1 MMRRAQPWLGTL
13 VEITV
18 PDAFT
23 TDAARCASAL
33 NAAFAAVALVH
44 RTMSFH
50 DPASDVSAINR
61 LAVGDTCTVDPHTA
75 AVLRCALMLEAES
88 DGVFNIACADALV
101 RWGLLPTDAEDDAA
115 VTGTELAAAPPRG
128 VVAVDDEDRVTRLR
142 YGRIDLG
149 GIAKG
154 YAVDIAVDVLQAAG
168 IGAACVNAGGDLRG
182 FGDVDFPVVVRDP
195 QLPTQAGRHLFI
207 REQALATS
215 ACYFSAR
222 VHDGLAC
229 SALVDGADGS
239 PVVHA
244 RSASVVAPRCM
255 LADGL
260 TKLVMA
266 SGDAS
271 HPLLARFSATA
282 FLI

>member
-1 MMRRAQPWLGTL
+1 MRRAQPWLGTL

-18 PDAFT
+18 PDEFIS
-23 TDAARCASAL
+23 DATLCALAL

-44 RTMSFH
+44 RKMSFH
-50 DPASDVSAINR
+50 DAASDVSAINH
-61 LAVGDTCTVDPHTA
+61 LAVGDACSVDPHTA
-75 AVLRCALMLEAES
+75 AVLRCALTLEDAS

-101 RWGLLPTDAEDDAA
+101 RWGLLPADAH
-115 VTGTELAAAPPRG
+115 TSAAPARAARTASLPR
-128 VVAVDDEDRVTRLR
+128 AAIAIDDDDRVTRLR

-195 QLPTQAGRHLFI
+195 QLPTQAGHHLFI

-222 VHDGLAC
+222 AHEGLAC